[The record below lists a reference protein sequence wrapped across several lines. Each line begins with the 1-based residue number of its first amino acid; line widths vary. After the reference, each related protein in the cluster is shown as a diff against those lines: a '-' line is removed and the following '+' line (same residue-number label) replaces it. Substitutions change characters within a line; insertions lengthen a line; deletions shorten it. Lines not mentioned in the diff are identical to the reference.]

1 MAALSPPCQVCQGGD
16 SDKVTGATSWVPRE
30 WGQQG
35 TWNCFRFILGGTKRS
50 SAGIPK
56 VGRAGRSNSRVLLGS
71 QRWKGMAEVI
81 PELIWD
87 LKGGKGCQK
96 LFWDSQ
102 GGKGLQ
108 KLFPSSFGIPKA
120 LSGICAGSHFH
131 VGQTLGTRAVCCDP
145 KDKDSTRGQGSV
157 LTSMPGFPGGP
168 SSPGAPGSPL
178 TPWKR
183 EKKGGIS
190 LG

>member
-1 MAALSPPCQVCQGGD
+1 MGAEGVGTAGDMELLQIHPGGNQEELCWD
-16 SDKVTGATSWVPRE
+16 PK
-30 WGQQG
+30 
-35 TWNCFRFILGGTKRS
+35 GGKGWKKQFPGS
-50 SAGIPK
+50 FGIPK
-56 VGRAGRSNSRVLLGS
+56 VERDGRSYSRAHLGS
-71 QRWKGMAEVI
+71 QRWEGVPKAL
-81 PELIWD
+81 PELI
-87 LKGGKGCQK
+87 
-96 LFWDSQ
+96 WDSQ

-145 KDKDSTRGQGSV
+145 KDKDSTRGQGSG

-183 EKKGGIS
+183 EKKVGIS